1 MDYQVGVNERN
12 IASQRPSGEAP
23 FNPSTVRFQALG
35 RRPTAPANQCR
46 STSAAH
52 NHAIGNRSERN
63 EVRGYRQFKRFQ
75 RRREV
80 RFGPGETRQR
90 KPAHDGRR
98 RVRRL
103 SANLTGVSTIGYQQR
118 RDPVLCKSQTPSCSL
133 PAAAN
138 QRPSG
143 EKAALK
149 RREPRSSANSRCPPA
164 RSNAYSWTLVTVS
177 NP

>member
-1 MDYQVGVNERN
+1 ERN

-35 RRPTAPANQCR
+35 RAPNCSRPINADPRAPLITTPLETGVSETKSEVTA
-46 STSAAH
+46 SS
-52 NHAIGNRSERN
+52 
-63 EVRGYRQFKRFQ
+63 RGSNFGG
-75 RRREV
+75 EV

-90 KPAHDGRR
+90 KPAPRR
-98 RVRRL
+98 SAKSSSSV
-103 SANLTGVSTIGYQQR
+103 ANLTRVFPPLVTSRPG
-118 RDPVLCKSQTPSCSL
+118 PVLCKSQTPSCSL